1 MKEQASIPA
10 VYGTYDGN
18 YTSVVIEKPQIYHY
32 GPWAI
37 VTGGHF
43 DVVVYGADGRY
54 LETVRR
60 KCEPMA
66 PFGPWTVWRFSYKGK
81 KYSSLVDVIWGFLT
95 VNLAK

>member
-10 VYGTYDGN
+10 VYHKHEEYLTVD
-18 YTSVVIEKPQIYHY
+18 IEKPKVYHY
-32 GPWAI
+32 GPWQIPIGA
-37 VTGGHF
+37 HF